1 MTRCS
6 RATEVDKYVLFLQ
19 GLLKD
24 TENDGEP
31 LESEQHAE
39 EEQDLANEDESVADM
54 PESCDVFSQDSV
66 PLTTDD
72 LTKVEQLN
80 PGLKEAPN
88 EEDDEATLG
97 ATNEGKDGG
106 KPNQEELVNENRVES
121 LQTQQENVLTND
133 GEALDDDDANRQ
145 STMEDNDEDVV
156 DKTKKTEVYTD
167 PTGVQYDVQI
177 EYFDPAEKDS
187 NEDVKVVGVTEQP
200 QTNFDEDDL
209 PEKAVTDKVL

>member
-39 EEQDLANEDESVADM
+39 EEQDLANEDESVADVS
-54 PESCDVFSQDSV
+54 ESRGVFSQDPV
-66 PLTTDD
+66 PSTTDD
-72 LTKVEQLN
+72 LTKVEQLD
-80 PGLKEAPN
+80 PGLNEAPN
-88 EEDDEATLG
+88 KEDDEATLG
-97 ATNEGKDGG
+97 TANEGKDGG
-106 KPNQEELVNENRVES
+106 KPNQEELVDENRVES
-121 LQTQQENVLTND
+121 SQTQQENVLTND
-133 GEALDDDDANRQ
+133 GEALDDENTNGQ

-200 QTNFDEDDL
+200 QTNVDEDDL

>member
-6 RATEVDKYVLFLQ
+6 RATEVDKYALFLQ

-24 TENDGEP
+24 TENDGGP
-31 LESEQHAE
+31 LESQHHAE
-39 EEQDLANEDESVADM
+39 EEQDLANEDDSVADM
-54 PESCDVFSQDSV
+54 SESRDVFSEDPS
-66 PLTTDD
+66 TTDD
-72 LTKVEQLN
+72 QSKVEELD
-80 PGLKEAPN
+80 PGLNEAPN

-97 ATNEGKDGG
+97 AAMNEGEDGG
-106 KPNQEELVNENRVES
+106 KPNQEELVNENKVES
-121 LQTQQENVLTND
+121 SQTRQENVLTND
-133 GEALDDDDANRQ
+133 GEALDDEDTNPQ

-177 EYFDPAEKDS
+177 EYFDPAEKDN
-187 NEDVKVVGVTEQP
+187 NEGVKVVGVTEQP
-200 QTNFDEDDL
+200 QSNVDEDDL